1 MDEIVKDFL
10 IESNENLDRL
20 DQELVKL
27 ESEPSSTELLASVFR
42 TIHTIKGS
50 CGFLGFARL
59 EKLAHAGE
67 SLLSRLRDG
76 KLTLNGEITSGL
88 LAMVDAVRHML
99 AAIQAS
105 EHDGE
110 EDYAPLIELLA
121 RLQDAPPA
129 ESRAAALESPN
140 APPPAQPAAERE
152 GTATVEIASNP
163 SSGAAASKPQRKSR
177 RRQEKSDPAQ
187 VCGVPIETSQGG
199 PENAVLAA
207 EPQHAEPPKPAGV
220 VAPVA
225 AHPEET
231 PAAPPALESRN
242 PDAAVETIRVGVT
255 LLDRLMNLVGELVLA
270 RNQLL
275 QFSNSTQD
283 AGFQAVSQ
291 RMNLIATELQEEV
304 MKTRMQ
310 PIGNVWNKFPRTVRD
325 LARSCGKEVRL
336 VMEGQDTELDRT
348 IIEAIKDPLTHL
360 VRNSMDHGIED
371 PEARK
376 RAGKDPTGILT
387 LRAFHEGG
395 QVNIEI
401 SDDGAGLNGDRIR
414 QKAIERDLI
423 PAQQAARMPDRDV
436 FNLIFLPG
444 FSTAERVTKV
454 SGRGVGMDVVKTNVE
469 KIGGTVDVQ
478 STAGRGTTV
487 RVRIPLTLAI
497 IPALIATCGG
507 ERFAIPQVSLSE
519 LVRLDAEQNG
529 PGIELVHGAPVY
541 RLRGRL
547 LPLVYLDRELGI
559 RNRAG
564 SDPTRTAATNIV
576 VLQAEDRQFGLIVDE
591 ITDTEEIV
599 VKPLGKQL
607 KGISAYS
614 GATIMGDGRVALIL
628 DVPGLAQRA
637 KVIAEAREAA
647 HDEAPSEVVAEG
659 VHDEHALLL
668 AENGLEGRVAI
679 PLSMVARLEEFPHTV
694 VEHAGTQEVMQYRG
708 QIIPLVRL
716 SQIIPANS
724 DAEML
729 ATAGSI
735 QVVVYSEGKR
745 TVGLIVDRIVD
756 IVEESAAVE
765 PLAPRAGV
773 LGSFVTQRHVTDL
786 LDVPAIV
793 RAAVPGLLDT
803 AELEAGRL

>member
-1 MDEIVKDFL
+1 
-10 IESNENLDRL
+10 
-20 DQELVKL
+20 
-27 ESEPSSTELLASVFR
+27 
-42 TIHTIKGS
+42 
-50 CGFLGFARL
+50 
-59 EKLAHAGE
+59 
-67 SLLSRLRDG
+67 
-76 KLTLNGEITSGL
+76 
-88 LAMVDAVRHML
+88 
-99 AAIQAS
+99 
-105 EHDGE
+105 
-110 EDYAPLIELLA
+110 
-121 RLQDAPPA
+121 
-129 ESRAAALESPN
+129 
-140 APPPAQPAAERE
+140 
-152 GTATVEIASNP
+152 
-163 SSGAAASKPQRKSR
+163 
-177 RRQEKSDPAQ
+177 
-187 VCGVPIETSQGG
+187 
-199 PENAVLAA
+199 
-207 EPQHAEPPKPAGV
+207 
-220 VAPVA
+220 
-225 AHPEET
+225 
-231 PAAPPALESRN
+231 
-242 PDAAVETIRVGVT
+242 
-255 LLDRLMNLVGELVLA
+255 MNLVGELVLA

-325 LARSCGKEVRL
+325 LAHSCGKEVQL

-360 VRNSMDHGIED
+360 VRNSMDHGIEE

-376 RAGKDPTGILT
+376 RAGKNPAGILT

-401 SDDGAGLNGDRIR
+401 SDDGAGLNCDRIR
-414 QKAIERDLI
+414 HKAMERGLI
-423 PAQQAARMPDRDV
+423 SAQQAASMPDRDV

-444 FSTAERVTKV
+444 FSTAEKVTNV

-469 KIGGTVDVQ
+469 KIGGLVDIQ
-478 STAGRGTTV
+478 STPGRGTTV

-507 ERFAIPQVSLSE
+507 ERFAIPQVSLTE
-519 LVRLDAEQNG
+519 LVRLEGNK
-529 PGIELVHGAPVY
+529 GIEMVQGAPVY

-547 LPLVYLDRELGI
+547 LPLVYLARTLKTQADDGI
-559 RNRAG
+559 RQAG
-564 SDPTRTAATNIV
+564 SRGELPDFAAARDKHRQWLGRLQEVLEGKISMTVEQAGSPKECALGKWIYGGGLKEYKAIAEMYTLEQTHRQFHHAVCAVVAAKAKGDEDQAKLNLGNVTELSKGVIELLTAVEARALDLQNVNIV
-576 VLQAEDRQFGLIVDE
+576 VLQAESRQFGLVVDD
-591 ITDTEEIV
+591 ILDTEEIV

-628 DVPGLAQRA
+628 DVLGLAQRA
-637 KVIAEAREAA
+637 KVIGEAREATA
-647 HDEAPSEVVAEG
+647 HDDGPSEAVVEG
-659 VHDEHALLL
+659 VRDEHALLL
-668 AENGLEGRVAI
+668 AENGREGRVAI
-679 PLSMVARLEEFPHTV
+679 PLSLVARLEEFPRTV

-716 SQIIPANS
+716 SAIIPATS

-729 ATAGSI
+729 ANAGSI

-756 IVEESAAVE
+756 IVEERAAVE
-765 PLAPRAGV
+765 SLTPRAGV
-773 LGSFVTQRHVTDL
+773 MGSFVTQRHVTDL
-786 LDVPAIV
+786 LDLPAIV

-803 AELEAGRL
+803 TETGAAGL

>member
-27 ESEPSSTELLASVFR
+27 ESDPSSKELLAGVFR

-50 CGFLGFARL
+50 CGFLGFGRL

-76 KLTLNGEITSGL
+76 QLSLSAEITSGL
-88 LAMVDAVRHML
+88 LAMVDAVRQML

-105 EHDGE
+105 GQDGE
-110 EDYAPLIELLA
+110 EDYAPLIEVLA
-121 RLQDAPPA
+121 RLQ
-129 ESRAAALESPN
+129 SQQKSESPAVKDVA
-140 APPPAQPAAERE
+140 APAVPSSPQPTVEAEKASAPEAISSSADPTAKRKPRRKSKRSELIPNPAA
-152 GTATVEIASNP
+152 T
-163 SSGAAASKPQRKSR
+163 
-177 RRQEKSDPAQ
+177 
-187 VCGVPIETSQGG
+187 VPIEGG
-199 PENAVLAA
+199 AVLPGAVA
-207 EPQHAEPPKPAGV
+207 QAPEQQSAHANKDGEVIEKRV
-220 VAPVA
+220 
-225 AHPEET
+225 AHPEEP
-231 PAAPPALESRN
+231 PAAPATPDLRN
-242 PDAAVETIRVGVT
+242 PEAAVDTIRVGVT

-291 RMNLIATELQEEV
+291 RLNLIATELQEEV

-310 PIGNVWNKFPRTVRD
+310 PIGNIWNKFPRTVRD
-325 LARSCGKEVRL
+325 LAHSCGKEVRL
-336 VMEGQDTELDRT
+336 EMEGQDTELDRT

-360 VRNSMDHGIED
+360 VRNSMDHGIEAPD
-371 PEARK
+371 ARN

-401 SDDGAGLNGDRIR
+401 SDDGAGLNGERIR
-414 QKAIERDLI
+414 QKAIERGLI
-423 PAQQAARMPDRDV
+423 SAQQAAKMPDRDV

-444 FSTAERVTKV
+444 FSTAEKITNV

-469 KIGGTVDVQ
+469 KIGGMVDVQ
-478 STAGRGTTV
+478 SMPGRGTTV

-507 ERFAIPQVSLSE
+507 ERFAIPQVNLSE
-519 LVRLDAEQNG
+519 LVRLEAESTGQR
-529 PGIELVHGAPVY
+529 IELVHGVPVY

-547 LPLVYLDRELGI
+547 LPLVYLDRELEI
-559 RNRAG
+559 RSR
-564 SDPTRTAATNIV
+564 SDNGAVESAATNIV
-576 VLQAEDRQFGLIVDE
+576 VLQAGDQQFGLIVDE

-628 DVPGLAQRA
+628 DVPGLAQKA
-637 KVIAEAREAA
+637 KVIAEAREAVRDDA
-647 HDEAPSEVVAEG
+647 HGETGMEAGRE
-659 VHDEHALLL
+659 EHALLL

-679 PLSMVARLEEFPHTV
+679 PLSIVARLEEFPRTV
-694 VEHAGTQEVMQYRG
+694 VERAGTQEVMQYRG

-716 SQIIPANS
+716 SQVIPGTS
-724 DAEML
+724 DAELL
-729 ATAGSI
+729 AKTGSI
-735 QVVVYSEGKR
+735 QVVVYSEGKH
-745 TVGLIVDRIVD
+745 TVGLVVDRIVD
-756 IVEESAAVE
+756 IVEERASVE
-765 PLAPRAGV
+765 SLVPRAGV
-773 LGSFVTQRHVTDL
+773 VGSFVTQRHVTDL
-786 LDVPAIV
+786 LDLPAIV
-793 RAAVPGLLDT
+793 RAAVPGLLDP
-803 AELEAGRL
+803 AEPEAPRV